1 MVSPGMPAE
10 WAHTEA
16 LLKLTPESGAQ
27 PLNNIGK
34 AGARLTCSY
43 EDNNCQKKAKLVAR
57 SHASPNLVSPFAQML
72 ELQRM
77 SYGHAFSSLDLHSQC
92 SFNMPQFRSAS
103 SNPEDAHS
111 APYVPLCTP
120 AGPGENLLQSSSLL
134 GFCHQ
139 NNHERVSLA
148 DSSRVT
154 VLYAE
159 LIRELERQMGE
170 LRRMLASQ
178 EEVAARQEKRIQELE
193 LENHKLKGLLWHL
206 EEQNDFLSIR
216 NGAGGTAPAR
226 MVLGTAPD
234 RFDVNESNIQFLK
247 SLVGML
253 ENFTATQ
260 VSGRSSPSSP
270 EDQSHTPVPSP
281 NTSYS
286 WSSRNT
292 VPTGLSPWINAEGRS
307 RSPTGLSS
315 ATSLWSSRQ
324 EKLSDGTPVW
334 ASPVEENGRV
344 KLELVPNARVYITH
358 HQLEDLSQVSAD
370 KPELMTRRLLDY
382 FFSRETL
389 ARSSATGQRIAHN
402 NLTMEK
408 PSPLPVAVVNAIK
421 EYVTKTCGRGC
432 NFNAVINS
440 KCGTS
445 RRAVKKMISPDSQ
458 HGLNGV
464 TAKTLQEP
472 LKG

>member
-1 MVSPGMPAE
+1 MGDNPQEEEHLPLKPLEAGMRGNSLESSNFHPS
-10 WAHTEA
+10 HQ
-16 LLKLTPESGAQ
+16 LTPQGQVDDECTRAQ

-421 EYVTKTCGRGC
+421 GRGWEC
-432 NFNAVINS
+432 R
-440 KCGTS
+440 K
-445 RRAVKKMISPDSQ
+445 
-458 HGLNGV
+458 
-464 TAKTLQEP
+464 
-472 LKG
+472 